1 MKNFIT
7 QAKPQGFYGMKATTL
22 TRWCFGLVFLLTG
35 LSSYGQVATNRIFG
49 STTGTYTPITGG
61 TVLVT
66 QTNTT
71 TSNAGSLDDGAVYT
85 VTLPFSFTYD
95 GAAYTEM
102 TVTNNMSVSFGG
114 TAMGSGLYT
123 PLSSTGGTGTTAAAY
138 AAAISVYGRDMQG
151 GYIFGGTSTTGSP
164 ILTLGAG
171 ASTAGVTVG
180 STISGTGIPAAT
192 TVIAVGATTVTMSA
206 NATSNSTNS
215 ARWVWNGEM
224 RHETLGSPG
233 NQIFVVQWS
242 NMKPFGTTLTTT
254 NGFRMNAQLRI
265 HEQGNKIEIV
275 YGPCTPGVATS
286 TSTAQVGL
294 RGPNSTFATNV
305 NNRLVTKNVHDWAT
319 SAAGTANTSGLVFNN
334 VAPANVIPSG
344 LTYSW
349 SEPTTDAMDW
359 NNIQWL
365 TDGSTGSNTS
375 YSALAGTPLTAY
387 AQGYEAGVTEAA
399 GVGTGVEAWIGT
411 SSTNDNPANV
421 GWTWTAAT
429 FGNQVGNN
437 DEFQANLPPLAPGTY
452 YVASRWRL
460 NNGPFTY
467 GGYNG
472 PWNGTGN
479 NSIELILTPNP
490 TQCATPLLPAD
501 AATGV
506 AYPVANLSWSAP
518 TTGPTPTGYQ
528 VWFGTDPAAL
538 TNIGTATTTNVNIT
552 GLTANTVYHWQIIP
566 TSTVGGTAT
575 GCVVR
580 SFTTQLSPFNPYCE
594 VPAFTSAIEPITL
607 VDFAGINNTLPNTVL
622 TAANGGISHVNNIP
636 VSGNV
641 TMGQSYAMTL
651 KGNTDGNFTN
661 NFRVF
666 IDWNQDGDFA
676 DPGETFNAGTILN
689 STGLD
694 AIQALS
700 NIAVPMTALPGATR
714 MRVKKLFGTTNLEN
728 PCLSGGFGQIHDYT
742 LNVQAPV
749 TQITQ
754 LFFSQCSLVLPA
766 NEPTVVLNAFPVENA
781 TNYEFQ
787 VTVNNGN
794 PQSINTANSFMT
806 FAQLSALPGT
816 GATIAV
822 KVRATVNGIVGEWGN
837 TCILNTAT
845 QITQL
850 LFSQCSMTLPA
861 NEPTVVLNA
870 FPVDNASSYDFMVTV
885 NGGTPQMINTVN
897 SYFTFGQLTNLPGHS
912 ASIAVSVRA
921 IVNGVAGAW
930 GNTCTVTTNAPGDE
944 DFVESIASKQEM
956 AAYPNPFTNQFTLKL
971 ANNSEAAIQI
981 FDINGRLVAN
991 QVVND
996 SYDVELGQNLTS
1008 GVYLVRVEQNNEL
1021 KSFKMIKK

>member
-1 MKNFIT
+1 MTRTLGSNTVTVSNVGPIT
-7 QAKPQGFYGMKATTL
+7 VGSLLGDSSAGFANGTTVTAISGNTL
-22 TRWCFGLVFLLTG
+22 TL
-35 LSSYGQVATNRIFG
+35 
-49 STTGTYTPITGG
+49 
-61 TVLVT
+61 
-66 QTNTT
+66 
-71 TSNAGSLDDGAVYT
+71 SNAAT
-85 VTLPFSFTYD
+85 
-95 GAAYTEM
+95 
-102 TVTNNMSVSFGG
+102 
-114 TAMGSGLYT
+114 
-123 PLSSTGGTGTTAAAY
+123 
-138 AAAISVYGRDMQG
+138 
-151 GYIFGGTSTTGSP
+151 
-164 ILTLGAG
+164 
-171 ASTAGVTVG
+171 TAGVNT
-180 STISGTGIPAAT
+180 GTAFFG
-192 TVIAVGATTVTMSA
+192 
-206 NATSNSTNS
+206 NWSNI
-215 ARWVWNGEM
+215 RV
-224 RHETLGSPG
+224 ETLGTAPT
-233 NQIFVVQWS
+233 QIYVIQFQ
-242 NMKPFGTTLTTT
+242 NFKRFGTTLGT
-254 NGFRMNAQLRI
+254 AQDMILNFQIRL
-265 HEQGNKIEIV
+265 HQAGNKIEVV
-275 YGPCTPGVATS
+275 YGNCTPGLS
-286 TSTAQVGL
+286 TTTTVNIVGL
-294 RGPNSTFATNV
+294 RGPNNTFATNV
-305 NNRLVTKNVHDWAT
+305 NNRLVTKNVNDWAT

-365 TDGSTGSNTS
+365 TDGTNGSNTS
-375 YSALAGTPLTAY
+375 LSVLAGTTLTAY
-387 AQGYEAGVTEAA
+387 AQGYEMGITEPSGAGL
-399 GVGTGVEAWIGT
+399 GVEAWIGY
-411 SSTNDNPANV
+411 SSTNDNPANT
-421 GWTWTAAT
+421 GWTWVQAT
-429 FGNQVGNN
+429 FNTNVGNN
-437 DEFQANLPPLAPGTY
+437 DEFQANLPAIAAGTY

-490 TQCATPLLPAD
+490 TQCATPVLPAD

-506 AYPVANLSWSAP
+506 AYPVANLSWTAP

-528 VWFGTDPAAL
+528 VWFGTNPAAL

-728 PCLSGGFGQIHDYT
+728 PCLSGGYGQIHDYT

-806 FAQLSALPGT
+806 FAQLSALPAT

-837 TCILNTAT
+837 TCTVTTAAPT

-850 LFSQCSMTLPA
+850 FFSQCSLVLPA